1 MPAVAGT
8 PRYEN
13 WVRWLMEG
21 FGCRLCLPPLPWLGT
36 SPSATSLLRP
46 SAVVVRATV
55 VGAAGRCPNP
65 SRIGVRDMLSY
76 QSLMP
81 AVAGTRRYENFG
93 GASWWK
99 NSSVIATTRTPLGFR
114 LPPE

>member
-1 MPAVAGT
+1 
-8 PRYEN
+8 
-13 WVRWLMEG
+13 
-21 FGCRLCLPPLPWLGT
+21 
-36 SPSATSLLRP
+36 
-46 SAVVVRATV
+46 
-55 VGAAGRCPNP
+55 
-65 SRIGVRDMLSY
+65 MLSY